1 MDITTIVGLIIGFA
15 ALIIAFILEGG
26 APGALVSPTAGL
38 IVLGGT
44 IGATILSFTMNELK
58 KVPALLRISFQNQEY
73 DFTALIDQIV
83 QLADQARR
91 EGLLSLEQNLSE
103 IQDPFLKLGVQLV
116 IDGVEGT
123 LLRDLLETEIYCM
136 GERHRNGIAI
146 FEAAGGYSP
155 TMGIIG
161 TVMGLVNVLGHMD
174 DPGSLGPAIAMAF
187 IATLYG
193 VGFANLLWLPIAA
206 KLKSKHDTESLYRE
220 LSMEGILSLQ
230 AGENPAFIQEKL
242 RVFLDHGERER
253 EAQREEI

>member
-1 MDITTIVGLIIGFA
+1 MDITTIVGLIVGFA
-15 ALIIAFILEGG
+15 AMIIAFVLEGG
-26 APGALVSPTAGL
+26 SLGALISPTAGL

-44 IGATILSFTMNELK
+44 IGATILSFTMDELK
-58 KVPALLRISFQNQEY
+58 KVPALLKISFQSQVY
-73 DFTALIDQIV
+73 DFNILIDQII
-83 QLADQARR
+83 QMADQARR

-103 IQDPFLKLGVQLV
+103 IQDPFLKTGVQLA

-123 LLRDLLETEIYCM
+123 LLRDILETEIYCM
-136 GERHRNGIAI
+136 GERHRNGISI

-193 VGFANLLWLPIAA
+193 VGFANLLWLPIAT
-206 KLKSKHDTESLYRE
+206 KLKNKHNKESLYCE
-220 LSMEGILSLQ
+220 LALEGVLSLQ
-230 AGENPAFIQEKL
+230 AGENPSLIQEKL
-242 RVFLDHGERER
+242 RAFLESSAQKSET
-253 EAQREEI
+253 QREEI

>member
-1 MDITTIVGLIIGFA
+1 MDFTTLIGLIIGFA
-15 ALIIAFILEGG
+15 ALIIAFIFEGG
-26 APGALVSPTAGL
+26 SLGALLSVSAGL
-38 IVLGGT
+38 IVIGGT
-44 IGATILSFTMNELK
+44 IGATVLSFTIGELK
-58 KVPALLRISFQNQEY
+58 KVPALLRISFQNRDY
-73 DFTALIDQIV
+73 DFIALINQIV

-103 IQDPFLKLGVQLV
+103 IQDPFLKMGVQLV

-161 TVMGLVNVLGHMD
+161 TVMGLVNVLGHMN
-174 DPGSLGPAIAMAF
+174 DPSSLGPAIAMAF

-193 VGFANLLWLPIAA
+193 VGLANLVWLPIAA
-206 KLKSKHDTESLYRE
+206 KLRSKHNRENLYRE